1 MPATTIVV
9 SGVGHHRRVMPAA
22 PVSTFLAWIVARD
35 GALPSSGASTGRAAL
50 VREAAGGDQ
59 DAFERLVRPAGDR
72 LLGIARKIL
81 RDPDAAEDALQQ
93 AVIQA
98 WRDLPR
104 LRDPE
109 RFDAWLSKLLVS
121 ACYREARGKRRFSA
135 RVERLPVEPAEDDDA
150 DALADRERIEQAFL
164 VLSPSH
170 RAVVVL
176 HHYAG
181 LPLAEVAELTGVAPG
196 TARSRLHYAL
206 RALRAA
212 LEAADRP
219 QIEEI
224 P

>member
-1 MPATTIVV
+1 MATVRA
-9 SGVGHHRRVMPAA
+9 GAAHHPDVTLAA
-22 PVSTFLAWIVARD
+22 PARSFVDWIVARD
-35 GALPSSGASTGRAAL
+35 DVLPGTGNVTGRAAL
-50 VREAAGGDQ
+50 VRDAAGGDQ
-59 DAFERLVRPAGDR
+59 DAFERLVRPSGDR

-93 AVIQA
+93 AVIHA

-104 LRDPE
+104 LRDPD

-121 ACYREARGKRRFSA
+121 ACYQEARRNRRFAA
-135 RVERLPVEPAEDDDA
+135 RVDHLAAEPRQDDDA
-150 DALADRERIEQAFL
+150 EAMADRERIEQAFL
-164 VLSPSH
+164 VLSPAH

-181 LPLAEVAELTGVAPG
+181 LPLAEVAAITGVAPG

-206 RALRAA
+206 RTLRAA

-219 QIEEI
+219 QVEEI
-224 P
+224 R

>member
-1 MPATTIVV
+1 MTMVG
-9 SGVGHHRRVMPAA
+9 SGAVHHPRVMPAA
-22 PVSTFLAWIVARD
+22 PARSFVAWIVARD
-35 GALPSSGASTGRAAL
+35 GSLPGGVATTGRAAL
-50 VREAAGGDQ
+50 VRDAAAGDQ

-104 LRDPE
+104 LREPD

-121 ACYREARGKRRFSA
+121 ACYREARRTRRFAA
-135 RVERLPVEPAEDDDA
+135 RVDRLPTEPSEDDDA
-150 DALADRERIEQAFL
+150 EALADRERIEQAFL
-164 VLSPSH
+164 VLSPAH

-181 LPLAEVAELTGVAPG
+181 LPLSEVAAITGVAPG

>member
-1 MPATTIVV
+1 MSLLDMRVAHHPPVMRLAPAPLFV
-9 SGVGHHRRVMPAA
+9 
-22 PVSTFLAWIVARD
+22 AWIVARD
-35 GALPSSGASTGRAAL
+35 GLLPASAELSGRARL
-50 VREAAGGDQ
+50 VRAAAGGDQ
-59 DAFERLVRPAGDR
+59 DAFERLLRPAGDR
-72 LLGIARKIL
+72 LRGIARKIL

-121 ACYREARGKRRFSA
+121 ACYQEARRNRRFAASVDPLAPESA
-135 RVERLPVEPAEDDDA
+135 QDDDVEA
-150 DALADRERIEQAFL
+150 MADRERIEQAFL

-181 LPLAEVAELTGVAPG
+181 LPLAEVAAVTGIAPG

-206 RALRAA
+206 RTRRAA

-219 QIEEI
+219 QVEEI
-224 P
+224 R